1 MAVGG
6 MLCSSLSLLAFRVC
20 TVYRFHHFL
29 TEVFPSVSLL
39 SFNVLYMKPFS
50 QQDGILWPG
59 SQGRSDLQTA
69 AAVSGCSDRMHCFP
83 LYFLDFLRCLQF
95 LSFLYWSVPSLSL
108 LNSNILHIEPF
119 SWQDGIPWQKHQGRS
134 RGSSSDSSGV

>member
-20 TVYRFHHFL
+20 AVDRSHYFL

-50 QQDGILWPG
+50 QQDGILWPE
-59 SQGRSDLQTA
+59 SQGRSDVQTA
-69 AAVSGCSDRMHCFP
+69 ATVSGCSDRMHCFP
-83 LYFLDFLRCLQF
+83 LSIFWTFCAVYSSCHFFTGVFLH
-95 LSFLYWSVPSLSL
+95 SVFS
-108 LNSNILHIEPF
+108 ILIF
-119 SWQDGIPWQKHQGRS
+119 YI
-134 RGSSSDSSGV
+134 